1 MTDCHIP
8 VFGLFAKFSSGQ
20 ELAKDPIHTGRL
32 RSAVT
37 NVDKTHSI
45 IVTAIIVITATACQ
59 DDDLKYMICPLHS
72 EKFILQLGNK

>member
-45 IVTAIIVITATACQ
+45 IVITATACQ